1 MTVPPLTKAAAQT
14 AAEIG
19 SRFELGEQAKSLI
32 EGGLSPAAFLQR
44 LIDERQ
50 FLDAVRFLAYAL
62 PKREAIW
69 WAARCARL
77 AAGTALPP
85 EQQAALEVTDRWCA
99 QPSEELR
106 RAAMAASEKAQ
117 LKTPAGCAALAVF
130 FSGGSLAPPNAPV
143 VPPADDLTART
154 VTGAVLMAAVVSE
167 PEKAEQKYHRFL
179 EQGIALASSQEQVK

>member
-1 MTVPPLTKAAAQT
+1 MAIAPLTKVEAKS
-14 AAEIG
+14 AAEVCA
-19 SRFELGEQAKSLI
+19 RFELGEKAALLPRD
-32 EGGLSPAAFLQR
+32 GFAPAAFLER
-44 LIDERQ
+44 LMTERQ
-50 FLDAVRFLAYAL
+50 FLDAIRFLAYAL

-77 AAGTALPP
+77 VAGTALPP
-85 EQQAALEVTDRWCA
+85 EQQSALEIMERWCA

-154 VTGAVLMAAVVSE
+154 VAGAVLMAAVVSE
-167 PEKAEQKYHRFL
+167 PDKAEQKYQRFL
-179 EQGIALASSQEQVK
+179 EQGIAVAGGKDVWR

>member
-1 MTVPPLTKAAAQT
+1 MAPPPLNKVEAKT
-14 AAEIG
+14 AAEICA
-19 SRFELGEQAKSLI
+19 RFELGEQAKLLPR
-32 EGGLSPAAFLQR
+32 EGIAPAAFLER
-44 LIDERQ
+44 LIGERQ

-77 AAGTALPP
+77 VAGAASTP
-85 EQQAALEVTDRWCA
+85 EQQSALEVTERWCA

-117 LKTPAGCAALAVF
+117 LKTPAGCVALAVF
-130 FSGGSLAPPNAPV
+130 FSGGSLAPPDVPV

-154 VTGAVLMAAVVSE
+154 VAGAVLMAAVVSQ
-167 PEKAEQKYHRFL
+167 PEKAEEKYPRFL
-179 EQGIALASSQEQVK
+179 EQGIAVASGQDVWK